1 MSHRLSYRNTSEC
14 DFLRQ
19 NIRFFCLIGLM
30 NRKRRRKKSKDENLK
45 YIFY

>member
-19 NIRFFCLIGLM
+19 NIRFFCLIG
-30 NRKRRRKKSKDENLK
+30 RDWTYGSKKTKK
-45 YIFY
+45 KIKG